1 MGKTRQPAT
10 SKTTRAEQL
19 RRAKRAQRDRERR
32 AGLVN
37 VQLVLPGQT
46 AAKLAIARRAA
57 DFPDLLDEALD
68 QLLVRLRDYPQLGDL
83 AWNRTDEYI
92 PAKEAFQLYERNWR
106 FVEPDRLEPE
116 ERALIER
123 LKARFGGGVI
133 NA

>member
-1 MGKTRQPAT
+1 
-10 SKTTRAEQL
+10 
-19 RRAKRAQRDRERR
+19 
-32 AGLVN
+32 VN
-37 VQLVLPGQT
+37 VQLVLPKET
-46 AAKLAIARRAA
+46 AGKLATARRAP

-68 QLLVRLRDYPQLGDL
+68 QVLVRIADYPQLQDL

-106 FVEPDRLEPE
+106 FVEPARLDSE

-123 LKARFGGGVI
+123 LKAKFGGGVI